1 MIKIGLTGSPASG
14 KTTVL
19 KMLAV
24 KGARIFDSDRLID
37 QIYNNPEHPVYQRLA
52 EFFPDSFREERVI
65 REKLA
70 VEVFENKEKLRK
82 LEEIIHPVV
91 IGDLRQWLEA
101 EAKEKISVAEVPLLF
116 EKKLEELFDK
126 VILVDCRESILFKR
140 LEEKYGLGKEAIR
153 QRLSLFLPPEEKRK
167 KCNFILTNN
176 TDFNK
181 LKKEVD
187 SLWQKIGKI

>member
-19 KMLAV
+19 KMLAA

-37 QIYNNPEHPVYQRLA
+37 QIYNNPEHPAYKRLA

-70 VEVFENKEKLRK
+70 VEVFENKEKLRN
-82 LEEIIHPVV
+82 LEEVIHPVV
-91 IGDLRQWLEA
+91 IRALRQWLEA
-101 EAKEKISVAEVPLLF
+101 EAKEKVSVAEVPLLF
-116 EKKLEELFDK
+116 EKELEELFDK

-140 LEEKYGLGKEAIR
+140 LEEKCGLGKEAIR
-153 QRLSLFLPPEEKRK
+153 QRLSLFLPPGEKRK